1 MTYAHTFPLFNIK
14 IHVLIHFQLTDTELQ
29 NNCSIQLKENIL
41 LVTTRGS
48 L

>member
-1 MTYAHTFPLFNIK
+1 MTYAHTSPLFNIQ
-14 IHVLIHFQLTDTELQ
+14 IHVAIYFQLTDTEFQ
-29 NNCSIQLKENIL
+29 NNCSIQLKDNIL